1 MGILGHIVASG
12 QHVCMMSDTCVAK
25 EQLSPVGHT
34 AAKMST
40 APANQLIFF
49 FVVLGFMNRI
59 FFFVLGFMDTLAE
72 WSRRRPAKPMG
83 SPRDCGHAPFR
94 SWVQSRPIVFFCSC
108 AT

>member
-40 APANQLIFF
+40 APANQLFFF

-59 FFFVLGFMDTLAE
+59 FFRARLH
-72 WSRRRPAKPMG
+72 
-83 SPRDCGHAPFR
+83 GHFGRVVKA
-94 SWVQSRPIVFFCSC
+94 SAC
-108 AT
+108 